1 MNKPDDLILLGSMP
15 IPDAHI
21 VKGVLD
27 EYGIPSEIVGETLST
42 VFAMPGTSL
51 VMTRIFVFRRDIEK
65 ALEVLYNKKTTIQ
78 NNENIKI
85 RTVLHAAGCNGCHSI
100 RPKLLQQ
107 PLSGK

>member
-51 VMTRIFVFRRDIEK
+51 GMTRIFVFRRDIEK
-65 ALEVLYNKKTTIQ
+65 ALEVLDKQKND
-78 NNENIKI
+78 
-85 RTVLHAAGCNGCHSI
+85 TVLHAADCNGCHSI

>member
-42 VFAMPGTSL
+42 VFAKPGTSWG
-51 VMTRIFVFRRDIEK
+51 MTRNFFFRRRT
-65 ALEVLYNKKTTIQ
+65 LGHTFQRQLIQ
-78 NNENIKI
+78 DQII
-85 RTVLHAAGCNGCHSI
+85 A
-100 RPKLLQQ
+100 
-107 PLSGK
+107 

>member
-42 VFAMPGTSL
+42 V
-51 VMTRIFVFRRDIEK
+51 
-65 ALEVLYNKKTTIQ
+65 
-78 NNENIKI
+78 
-85 RTVLHAAGCNGCHSI
+85 
-100 RPKLLQQ
+100 
-107 PLSGK
+107 

>member
-51 VMTRIFVFRRDIEK
+51 
-65 ALEVLYNKKTTIQ
+65 
-78 NNENIKI
+78 
-85 RTVLHAAGCNGCHSI
+85 
-100 RPKLLQQ
+100 
-107 PLSGK
+107 

>member
-1 MNKPDDLILLGSMP
+1 MNKPDDLIRLGSMP

-51 VMTRIFVFRRDIEK
+51 GMTRIFVFRRDIEK
-65 ALEVLYNKKTTIQ
+65 ALEVLYKQKND
-78 NNENIKI
+78 N
-85 RTVLHAAGCNGCHSI
+85 
-100 RPKLLQQ
+100 PKQ
-107 PLSGK
+107 

>member
-42 VFAMPGTSL
+42 VFAA
-51 VMTRIFVFRRDIEK
+51 RDVFGNDP
-65 ALEVLYNKKTTIQ
+65 Y
-78 NNENIKI
+78 I
-85 RTVLHAAGCNGCHSI
+85 RFPP
-100 RPKLLQQ
+100 RY
-107 PLSGK
+107 